1 MIYHGAQASTLE
13 IQLPSDSRTGEA
25 TNRYSSQQSKLM
37 MDPSTHPNQVSRH
50 VSEEAT
56 LEVDPQ
62 PQLIQPQ
69 PLKTPLDD

>member
-1 MIYHGAQASTLE
+1 MLE
-13 IQLPSDSRTGEA
+13 IQLPSDCQTGEA
-25 TNRYSSQQSKLM
+25 TNRHSSQQSMLM

-56 LEVDPQ
+56 LEVDPH